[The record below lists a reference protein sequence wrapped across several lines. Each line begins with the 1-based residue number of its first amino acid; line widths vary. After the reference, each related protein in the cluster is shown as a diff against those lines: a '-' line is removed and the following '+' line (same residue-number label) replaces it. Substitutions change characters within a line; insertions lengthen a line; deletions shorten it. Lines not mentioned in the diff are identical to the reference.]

1 MKIIHSDSSDVIFK
15 HVAVAFEEFSSL
27 FTFSVHFNKYVTT
40 HNLFRSTALYSFTIN
55 VMFL

>member
-27 FTFSVHFNKYVTT
+27 FTFSVHFNKHATT
-40 HNLFRSTALYSFTIN
+40 NSLFMSTAFYSFTIN